1 MDKYFKYLVNLSR
14 ITIIL
19 AIIVLIANKWYYHKD
34 ILAYV
39 SLGLAVVSAISM
51 GIFIYYIRK
60 GIKSGEFSKS
70 SKIVLEADLDNA
82 IKNGLITEEQAK
94 EIPDTIVIES
104 KYLFLNLVF
113 NLAIK
118 YHFDPLPIEVLH
130 DALPQVPPMQLK
142 GLYSKS
148 QDVHD
153 DLNNYFR
160 SQKFANKADVI
171 VRSNEIKKYL
181 VETYPWM
188 MADTLENTYN
198 YFFLG
203 IGNR

>member
-1 MDKYFKYLVNLSR
+1 MAKNLNYLINLSR
-14 ITIIL
+14 ITILL
-19 AIIVLIANKWYYHKD
+19 AIIVLISNKFYFKKD
-34 ILAYV
+34 ILAYFALFLATV
-39 SLGLAVVSAISM
+39 SIVSIAV
-51 GIFIYYIRK
+51 FIYYLRK
-60 GIKSGEFSKS
+60 GLKSGEISRS
-70 SKIVLEADLDNA
+70 TKIVLEADTENA
-82 IKNGLITEEQAK
+82 VKNGLLTEEQAK
-94 EIPDTIVIES
+94 EIPDTIIIES

-113 NLAIK
+113 NLAIN
-118 YHFDPLPIEVLH
+118 YHFDPLPVEVLH
-130 DALPQVPPMQLK
+130 DALPHVPSIQLK

-153 DLNNYFR
+153 ELNDYFR

-171 VRSNEIKKYL
+171 TRSGEIKKYL
-181 VETYPWM
+181 VKTYPWM

>member
-1 MDKYFKYLVNLSR
+1 MAKNLNYLINLSR
-14 ITIIL
+14 ITILL
-19 AIIVLIANKWYYHKD
+19 AIIVLISNKFYFQKD
-34 ILAYV
+34 ILAYIALLLAFV
-39 SLGLAVVSAISM
+39 SIISI
-51 GIFIYYIRK
+51 GVFIYYLRK
-60 GIKSGEFSKS
+60 GIKSGEISRS
-70 SKIVLEADLDNA
+70 TKIVLEADTENA
-82 IKNGLITEEQAK
+82 VKNGILTEEQAK
-94 EIPDTIVIES
+94 DIPDTIVIES

-113 NLAIK
+113 NLAIN
-118 YHFDPLPIEVLH
+118 YHFDPLPVEVLH
-130 DALPQVPPMQLK
+130 DALPHVPPMQLK

-153 DLNNYFR
+153 ELNDYFR

-171 VRSNEIKKYL
+171 TKSGEIKKYL
-181 VETYPWM
+181 VKTYPWM